1 MNLADSLRAL
11 SAAALD
17 PDNRPARLGFGGA
30 QRALERQLVLQH
42 ADIREGFMTGI
53 AGQLTCLSPRADL
66 PAKSLIG
73 LPVSVQITTD
83 QGRLH
88 AINAIVT
95 SVRAGQSDGAL
106 SCYSLTIRD
115 ALSLMEQG
123 KNRRI
128 FRQKSLPD
136 ILQVL
141 LGELRQRSAAMARAF
156 DFDLSGLNRNR
167 YPPREFV
174 QQANESTAH
183 FIRRLLR
190 RDGVTV
196 FVKAGTSGQQG
207 SGQDGSTPVHT
218 LVFCDDPM
226 RLSQGPAST
235 VRYHQRDAGTE
246 ERDTITLFAI
256 THSLTTGVINR
267 QSWDYKPARMLE
279 TQMTTTVDHGESG
292 NDLARILADYVIDV
306 PHAGDST
313 ADLDRIG
320 HDRMLAHEAQAE
332 RVDGV
337 SGVRDL
343 AVGTWFQLVN
353 HPEVD
358 QLPAEQRQFVVT
370 SLHHD
375 VWNNLPADLNDRAS
389 ALLDVSR
396 AIFQQ
401 PASPASSK
409 GEKTGNAADR
419 RYTNTFSCVR
429 RGVPLTPAF
438 DPNIDLPRVHPI
450 TALVVAPENEE
461 VFIDELGR
469 VYVQIPGLNP
479 ADHEHAQ
486 GAGTNGTPADSAPVR
501 VACAMAGATF
511 GVNIPLRAGM
521 EVILDHLNGDPDR
534 LVITG
539 VLSNG
544 QNRPAAFNHV
554 SALPKHSYVSG
565 MKTKEFQG
573 QRYNQLRFIDAPQ
586 RISSQLGSEHAL
598 SELNLG
604 QLTHLQSDGL
614 GNARGEGAELRT
626 EAAAAVRAA
635 MGILLT
641 TYTQNQPGGHHL
653 EHAGIERLTGACL
666 ELFKAM
672 SDYTGQH
679 GGQAADTKGQT
690 DVTTSLKNWETGAT
704 TGSGNAS
711 SGSSASAIV
720 AIGAEAGMVTTT
732 PKTHVTYAG
741 ENIDQVSQ
749 QHLQLLA
756 GQRLNAMAGQ
766 GVHVFAR
773 GQGFQAIAGE
783 GPVTLQAQSDVL
795 TANAQKGV
803 QISTNA
809 GDVKVT
815 GPTISLIAEDGSYV
829 KVGGGGIT
837 FGTNGAIKLL
847 SASHQWGGPSTEQA
861 AKTPFNNLPTDQRFR
876 VHYPGDTPE
885 TAAAAANKPYR
896 ITMDDGSV
904 KEGVTDANGLTDV
917 VKDDAMRILKI
928 DLLKPSL

>member
-1 MNLADSLRAL
+1 M
-11 SAAALD
+11 
-17 PDNRPARLGFGGA
+17 
-30 QRALERQLVLQH
+30 LERQLVLQH

-53 AGQLTCLSPRADL
+53 TGQLTCLSPNADL

-88 AINAIVT
+88 IINGIVT
-95 SVRAGQSDGAL
+95 NVRTGQSDGSL
-106 SCYSLTIRD
+106 SCYMLTMRD

-141 LGELRQRSAAMARAF
+141 LSELQQRSAAMARAF
-156 DFDLSGLNRNR
+156 DFDLSGLNRRR

-196 FVKAGTSGQQG
+196 FVKAGKAGQQG
-207 SGQDGSTPVHT
+207 SGQSEETPVHT

-226 RLSQGPAST
+226 RLSQGSAGT
-235 VRYHQRDAGTE
+235 VRYHIRDAGTE
-246 ERDTITLFAI
+246 ERDTITLFAT
-256 THSLTTGVINR
+256 THNLTTGIVHR

-279 TQMTTTVDHGESG
+279 TQVTTNVDHGESG
-292 NDLARILADYVIDV
+292 NSLASVLADYVIDI
-306 PHAGDST
+306 PHAGDSM
-313 ADLDRIG
+313 ADFDRIG
-320 HDRMLAHEAQAE
+320 HDRMLAHEGQAE

-343 AVGTWFQLVN
+343 AIGTWFELVN
-353 HPEVD
+353 HPVID
-358 QLPAEQRQFVVT
+358 QRPSDQRQFVVT

-375 VWNNLPADLNDRAS
+375 IWNNIPTDLHAKAS
-389 ALLDVSR
+389 ALLDASR
-396 AIFQQ
+396 GLFQQ
-401 PASPASSK
+401 PASPTP
-409 GEKTGNAADR
+409 GADGKAER

-429 RGVPLTPAF
+429 RGVPLTPAY
-438 DPNIDLPRVHPI
+438 DPNVDLPRVHPI
-450 TALVVAPENEE
+450 TGIIVTQGKEE
-461 VFIDELGR
+461 VSTDELGR

-486 GAGTNGTPADSAPVR
+486 GAGTNGTPSDSALVR
-501 VACAMAGATF
+501 VACALAGGTF
-511 GVNIPLRAGM
+511 GANIPLRAGM
-521 EVILDHLNGDPDR
+521 EVVLDHLNGDPDR
-534 LVITG
+534 LIITG

-554 SALPKHSYVSG
+554 SSLPRHSYVSG
-565 MKTKEFQG
+565 IKTKEFQG

-586 RISSQLGSEHAL
+586 RISTQLGSEHAL

-604 QLTHLQSDGL
+604 QLTNLQTDGL
-614 GNARGEGAELRT
+614 GNARGEGVELRT
-626 EAAAAVRAA
+626 DAAAAVRAA
-635 MGILLT
+635 MGILIT
-641 TYTQNQPGGHHL
+641 TYAQKQTDHHL
-653 EHAGIERLTGACL
+653 EHAGIERLTDACL

-679 GGQAADTKGQT
+679 GGQPADTKGQT
-690 DVTTSLKNWETGAT
+690 AVATGLKNWETSAS
-704 TGSGNAS
+704 TGTGNAPAGGT
-711 SGSSASAIV
+711 SGIV
-720 AIGAEAGMVTTT
+720 AIGAEAGMMTTT

-741 ENIDQVSQ
+741 ENIDQVAQ

-756 GQRLNAMAGQ
+756 GQRLNATAGQ

-773 GQGFQAIAGE
+773 GQGIQGIAGE
-783 GPVTLQAQSDVL
+783 GPVILQAQKDAL

-803 QISTNA
+803 SISTNE
-809 GDVKVT
+809 GEVKVT

-885 TAAAAANKPYR
+885 TAPAAANKPYR
-896 ITMDDGSV
+896 ITMDDGSI
-904 KEGVTDANGLTDV
+904 KEGVTDANGLTEL
-917 VKDDAMRILKI
+917 VKDDAMRVLKI
-928 DLLKPSL
+928 DILKPSL